1 MKMVLTVSF
10 FISVCFILLS
20 ALHTSTIQ
28 TLDASS
34 VQNAT
39 NSTNSTNSTIS
50 GSLSSFAA
58 TNISESSSKTD
69 AGKLQIRYTGLIR
82 DAISPEV
89 ARALGLNETYPGLIV
104 TDVIPGSP
112 AEKAGIRGANVVK
125 SVEGEIVRL
134 GGDIIV
140 AADGNSSAVEDREA
154 FLDYLRN
161 EKSIG
166 DNLTLTI
173 IRDGNIKRTNLTI
186 TTMPDYFWYI
196 NPDEALRIKYPSDW
210 EVSDRNLAEG
220 DIIRFLSPELNPGNN
235 EATASVS
242 LKVIPSNGRTL
253 EEFALSESEPK
264 PGIRNLA
271 VNPIKLFNQQ
281 AYETIFYNHAVN
293 STQKVKSIFTA
304 SGDQIYIISF
314 IASDPSR
321 YDDYLPMFEEMV
333 KSFRFDR
340 SAE

>member
-10 FISVCFILLS
+10 FISACFILLS
-20 ALHTSTIQ
+20 SLHTSTIQ

-34 VQNAT
+34 VQNAN
-39 NSTNSTNSTIS
+39 NSAIS
-50 GSLSSFAA
+50 DSLSSFVA
-58 TNISESSSKTD
+58 TNISESSSETD

-125 SVEGEIVRL
+125 SVGGEIVRL

-166 DNLTLTI
+166 NNLTLTI

-186 TTMPDYFWYI
+186 ATMPDYFWYI

-210 EVSDRNLAEG
+210 EASDSNLGEG
-220 DIIRFLSPELNPGNN
+220 DIIRFLSPELNPDNN

-242 LKVIPSNGRTL
+242 LKVTPSNGRTL
-253 EEFALSESEPK
+253 DEFALAEREPK

-271 VNPIKLFNQQ
+271 VNAIELFNQQ
-281 AYETIFYNHAVN
+281 AYETIFYNYGVN
-293 STQKVKSIFTA
+293 STQKVKSVFTA
-304 SGDQIYIISF
+304 NGDQIYIISF
-314 IASDPSR
+314 MASDPSR
-321 YDDYLPMFEEMV
+321 YDDYLPMAEEMIS
-333 KSFRFDR
+333 SFRFDR
-340 SAE
+340 IEE

>member
-1 MKMVLTVSF
+1 M
-10 FISVCFILLS
+10 
-20 ALHTSTIQ
+20 
-28 TLDASS
+28 DASS